1 MTAPLRPAERAYSL
15 STRSGWEQF
24 VTASPR
30 QRPDLLPTVQV
41 RALPG
46 PARAEYEERR
56 SVWHA
61 NLGPLRTPQMRAV
74 HEQLDDIAEANRQD
88 GDKVKGAAVID
99 AYPGLGKSTIAQVFA
114 REFHQR
120 QVSLYG
126 PLTSAGHD
134 RIPVAHVC
142 LTSSTSK
149 RSFNAML
156 CRFFGLPGHDK
167 GNAEELGHKA
177 ADAVLSC
184 DVRLC
189 VVDDVHFLDPRRR
202 DGRDVAN
209 HFKYLANTFP
219 VTFIFI
225 YVGVGLERRGLVSEG
240 LTAGEEE
247 LAQNARRWTTLGV
260 SPFEIGTEDGRRT
273 WRQLLAIEK
282 DLILAGN
289 HPGMVADD
297 LADYLFARSTG
308 HFASLMTLI
317 TRGCRRAVRTGTEEL
332 TRDLLDQVR
341 NDAAAEAARQELLAA
356 FDAGRLSARPAASG
370 AAGPGTLAAAG

>member
-1 MTAPLRPAERAYSL
+1 VSTPLRPAERAYSL
-15 STRSGWEQF
+15 STRSGWEEF
-24 VTASPR
+24 VTAPPR
-30 QRPDLLPTVQV
+30 QRPDPLALAQIRKLPEM
-41 RALPG
+41 
-46 PARAEYEERR
+46 ARAEYEERR

-74 HEQLDDIAEANRQD
+74 HEDLDDIVAANRQD

-99 AYPGLGKSTIAQVFA
+99 AYPGLGKSIIAQVFA

-126 PLTSAGHD
+126 PVTSAGHD

-189 VVDDVHFLDPRRR
+189 VVDF
-202 DGRDVAN
+202 
-209 HFKYLANTFP
+209 TS
-219 VTFIFI
+219 T
-225 YVGVGLERRGLVSEG
+225 S
-240 LTAGEEE
+240 LT
-247 LAQNARRWTTLGV
+247 
-260 SPFEIGTEDGRRT
+260 P
-273 WRQLLAIEK
+273 
-282 DLILAGN
+282 
-289 HPGMVADD
+289 
-297 LADYLFARSTG
+297 
-308 HFASLMTLI
+308 
-317 TRGCRRAVRTGTEEL
+317 
-332 TRDLLDQVR
+332 
-341 NDAAAEAARQELLAA
+341 AAATAAT
-356 FDAGRLSARPAASG
+356 SPTASESLRMSDFLG
-370 AAGPGTLAAAG
+370 FTPFVEQVPR

>member
-1 MTAPLRPAERAYSL
+1 
-15 STRSGWEQF
+15 
-24 VTASPR
+24 
-30 QRPDLLPTVQV
+30 
-41 RALPG
+41 
-46 PARAEYEERR
+46 
-56 SVWHA
+56 
-61 NLGPLRTPQMRAV
+61 MRAV
-74 HEQLDDIAEANRQD
+74 HEHLDDIVEANRQD

-126 PLTSAGHD
+126 PATGAGHD
-134 RIPVAHVC
+134 RVPVAHVC

-167 GNAEELGHKA
+167 GNAEELGHRA
-177 ADAVLSC
+177 ADAVLAC

-219 VTFIFI
+219 VTFI
-225 YVGVGLERRGLVSEG
+225 YVGVGLERRGLVREG
-240 LTAGEEE
+240 LAAGEEE

-260 SPFEIGTEDGRRT
+260 DPFEIGPSRAGGPGGSCCWPSRKTSSWPAPIPAWSPTT
-273 WRQLLAIEK
+273 WR
-282 DLILAGN
+282 
-289 HPGMVADD
+289 
-297 LADYLFARSTG
+297 
-308 HFASLMTLI
+308 I
-317 TRGCRRAVRTGTEEL
+317 TC
-332 TRDLLDQVR
+332 
-341 NDAAAEAARQELLAA
+341 
-356 FDAGRLSARPAASG
+356 SPAA
-370 AAGPGTLAAAG
+370 PGTSRR